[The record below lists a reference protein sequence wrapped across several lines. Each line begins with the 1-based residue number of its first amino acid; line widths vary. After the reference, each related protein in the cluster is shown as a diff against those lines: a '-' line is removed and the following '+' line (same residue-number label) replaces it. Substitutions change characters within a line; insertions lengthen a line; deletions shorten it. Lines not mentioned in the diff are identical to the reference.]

1 MINNQFDDRI
11 DKHWRYGLAA
21 MLIVCSFSLGMV
33 CVFFTIPEGNQ
44 RLLDALF
51 GGLITITGNAVL
63 KAIDAA
69 RSVQDSQTIST
80 MSGQVAAS
88 TPPAGSEAAVV
99 VEQGDVTIKE
109 K

>member
-1 MINNQFDDRI
+1 MTTYDNDI
-11 DKHWRYGLAA
+11 DKHWRYALAA
-21 MLIVCSFSLGMV
+21 MLIVASFSLGMV
-33 CVFFTIPEGNQ
+33 CVFVSIPEGNQ

-69 RSVQDSQTIST
+69 RGVQDSQTIQNL
-80 MSGQVAAS
+80 GNQVAAS
-88 TPPAGSEAAVV
+88 TPQSPVPDAAVV
-99 VEQGDVTIKE
+99 VQEGDVTIKE